1 MIVSLKLQYLFI
13 LCLYALFELTK
24 HKDISM
30 KGFDTNT
37 CFSIAGKYDLSN
49 DYLNSIHA
57 VVNRHLARF
66 TRVTILRFD
75 LRFPA
80 YLQSDDTAVISR
92 FIEAFKSRLRA
103 WKDRRASVHPIGFG
117 YIWCR
122 EQVDGTGNWH
132 YHVAFVFN
140 KDAVFTF
147 GTQVLGEDNTYN
159 RIFGAWASA
168 LGLNVQYAIG
178 LVHICQNGVYWLDQN
193 AADFVMHYDA
203 GMNRLSYL
211 AKKET
216 KYIGDGNRHFGSSQ
230 KIFMG

>member
-1 MIVSLKLQYLFI
+1 MR
-13 LCLYALFELTK
+13 
-24 HKDISM
+24 D
-30 KGFDTNT
+30 FDTNT
-37 CFSIAGKYDLSN
+37 CFSIEDKYELSN
-49 DYLNSIHA
+49 YYLNSIHA
-57 VVNRHLARF
+57 VMNRHLARF

-103 WKDRRASVHPIGFG
+103 WDDRRASAHTIGFG

-122 EQVDGTGNWH
+122 EQVDVTGNWH

-147 GTQVLGEDNTYN
+147 GSPKLGEDNTYN
-159 RIFGAWASA
+159 RILGAWASA
-168 LGLNVQYAIG
+168 LGLDIREAPG
-178 LVHICQNGVYWLDQN
+178 LVHVCKNGVYWLDQN

-211 AKKET
+211 AKHET
-216 KYIGDGNRHFGSSQ
+216 KGIGDGYRHFGSSQ

>member
-1 MIVSLKLQYLFI
+1 
-13 LCLYALFELTK
+13 
-24 HKDISM
+24 M

-37 CFSIAGKYDLSN
+37 CFPIADKYDLSN

-80 YLQSDDTAVISR
+80 YLQSEDPTVISR

-103 WKDRRASVHPIGFG
+103 WDDRRASAHAIGFG

-122 EQVDGTGNWH
+122 ERVDATRNWH

-147 GTQVLGEDNTYN
+147 GSPILGEDNTYN
-159 RIFGAWASA
+159 RILGAWASA
-168 LGLNVQYAIG
+168 LDMDVQDAIG
-178 LVHICQNGVYWLDQN
+178 LAEICRNGVYWLDQN
-193 AADFVMHYDA
+193 TNEYSMQLDA
-203 GMNRLSYL
+203 VINRLSYL
-211 AKKET
+211 AKNET
-216 KYIGDGNRHFGSSQ
+216 KGIGDGNRHWGSSQ